1 MFTEYELF
9 EHDDAGPRRH
19 RSSNFVDAFAS
30 HSVRRH
36 AHAVFNL
43 TVASA
48 YSERRRANAG
58 AGVRGAA

>member
-1 MFTEYELF
+1 MYELF
-9 EHDDAGPRRH
+9 DQHDDAGPRRH
-19 RSSNFVDAFAS
+19 RSSNLVDAFAS

-43 TVASA
+43 TMARA